1 MGDCHAVEFAQQSH
15 YNVLSSIGC
24 SMRPDEYAAYRR
36 PFPRSSCV
44 ELLAIDDHLTAQ
56 LCTRGEL
63 RANSELR
70 DTEIF
75 CGSERAYPAVGLVQ
89 HPRKQHRNVTAG
101 TFLGADIDGV
111 AGLVSA
117 PRHRIGVLMRITCT
131 IARKGC
137 CSSELLS
144 SLLGL
149 WIHVL
154 MFRRPA
160 LALLQ
165 SVFSDAR
172 RLPRS
177 TVFQLQR
184 ESINELFSLCSVAPL
199 LQADLRVDYPGYL
212 FCMDASPTGA
222 GICAASLPSDTI
234 KELWHYSEQK
244 GFYTK
249 LLEPAGALLAS
260 TGFDDDPG
268 VHFAA
273 SLGDAT
279 VAGLSFGSEPL
290 PLRCPLRAPAFLHLF
305 GRDLNWSSAHAASGL
320 REVGLVE
327 HGLSDDLRFEDLAS
341 DSVFHGLRR
350 LLTGGVLFDL
360 HVSAP
365 ACSLVPQSG
374 CLPGCQSSPVCPSA
388 TDECSELDVRLA
400 RRLCFLLCLAAASGV
415 YFSVVQPA
423 PGFLFRLH
431 CFRGLVAFGAVLS
444 HVCCCDFGAPFKCP
458 IAILH
463 NKPWLLGLG
472 ESSAGCRGGPDAFH
486 FPVEGFFTEASA
498 RHFESLCTPSALAV
512 FGRHPVA
519 GEPVHD
525 FCRLYPCALA
535 FRASSGSALAATGL
549 VAPLPASASTSTL
562 KALGFSGL
570 DLDSLF
576 SGDSTFEARS
586 FHDDPEWIGELADCL
601 EFVELLRYKFAV
613 PGHINILECRAYK
626 TWIKWCARRHPRCRL
641 LGLIDSRVLLGA
653 AAKGRSAS
661 AAICRV
667 LKTSLPYV
675 LGSALYPG
683 GLHVYSAKNR
693 ADGPSR
699 GCRPLAPS
707 KPWPAWLRA
716 LVAGDTRPFDL
727 VCASAAVPRRLG
739 RWVRL
744 LLLLAGDVER
754 HPGPRYSGAPRG
766 NLDLQA
772 GFAVT
777 TRHKMSKSLGAFTAW
792 LQDEFGLSLE
802 AVTTSASSVALAL
815 RAFGLFLY
823 AGGYPRYLLV
833 YAITSIQ
840 DLFPQF
846 RSHLSPA
853 WQVDRKWQL
862 AEPGECRPV
871 ISQPILQASIALA
884 ICWGWYDWAAITAVG
899 FLCMLHP
906 SEMIPLVRQ
915 DLVFPTDAL
924 SPDPVAYVHIRN
936 PKTQRFARRQH
947 SRLEDPVVLALLSA
961 LYAEL
966 PLHARLSRLHARV
979 PEAMERHYV
988 SARWRRNFFYI
999 GWRRG
1004 RESASALSLLFHD
1017 ALSIMSSR
1025 LVAFAKEVRDGIC
1038 SGHCS
1043 AFSSPLARRFTFEA
1057 KRFVPGSFASAG
1069 STALLLNMSSHA
1081 AVARVLKEGVPGC
1094 TVDYLPAEEEKAQGL
1109 VGKLVEKSKD
1119 FADGAIDSMG
1129 EFVDGAQASSFTVVA
1144 YPAVLDLDPNS
1155 QIPCAE
1161 NLGNWLSSVGC
1172 AVVSGRGHQVELR
1185 DAASRLRA
1193 LALNGSLWQGHVMKV
1208 RDACDVELPGPAAVL
1223 PLPRRRMKLHWLRAL
1238 RGLCLASK
1246 QRIFSFLGEAP
1257 VLVPHDATSIE
1268 EALDMSPAEVII
1280 AAGTYHLAQGL
1291 RLRSRVRLL
1300 GEGATTLQ
1308 LSAPLEVQSEFGAEL
1323 SNLKLVAQCP
1333 RGCSADAGHRCP
1345 SCPKAVVRVLGSHL
1359 VAVGRG
1365 LVGLEGVFGCCS
1377 WGKAEVVLKRCVI
1390 RGGHH
1395 ALDIRG
1401 GCGVRSRAGKQV
1413 STLHRAEEESVSS
1426 FSFDLGS
1433 WLGRCRA
1440 QGATGVPEVEPASFR
1455 PWSGQSWKAVVQTHV
1470 RQPA

>member
-1 MGDCHAVEFAQQSH
+1 MATELPQCDSHCTLDVDRMLSQFVSALQADWDSYSRPRASQSPDTSAAPQAAPEPKASDGVTSSGSLGVCSLGPGVLSKKVVADRIKWTLPPSFDPRPYLTDPTARLLYDNPNAFRLPASSWPRLPRAQVHCSRAELLKLATKWDQHQALRLVPCDEVPYQETVGCFGVSKDADYDRFILNPVVANSRTHGLSRFTKLLAPGALLALAHLPSENHMLRFNCDDLSEMYYTFVVSPDRAKRNSLGVAFCPWELQGFSVFDPKVHNRSCYLSLGTLAMGDCHAVEFAQQSH

-988 SARWRRNFFYI
+988 SARCP
-999 GWRRG
+999 
-1004 RESASALSLLFHD
+1004 SSAL
-1017 ALSIMSSR
+1017 
-1025 LVAFAKEVRDGIC
+1025 
-1038 SGHCS
+1038 
-1043 AFSSPLARRFTFEA
+1043 P
-1057 KRFVPGSFASAG
+1057 
-1069 STALLLNMSSHA
+1069 
-1081 AVARVLKEGVPGC
+1081 
-1094 TVDYLPAEEEKAQGL
+1094 
-1109 VGKLVEKSKD
+1109 
-1119 FADGAIDSMG
+1119 
-1129 EFVDGAQASSFTVVA
+1129 
-1144 YPAVLDLDPNS
+1144 
-1155 QIPCAE
+1155 
-1161 NLGNWLSSVGC
+1161 
-1172 AVVSGRGHQVELR
+1172 
-1185 DAASRLRA
+1185 
-1193 LALNGSLWQGHVMKV
+1193 
-1208 RDACDVELPGPAAVL
+1208 
-1223 PLPRRRMKLHWLRAL
+1223 
-1238 RGLCLASK
+1238 
-1246 QRIFSFLGEAP
+1246 
-1257 VLVPHDATSIE
+1257 
-1268 EALDMSPAEVII
+1268 
-1280 AAGTYHLAQGL
+1280 
-1291 RLRSRVRLL
+1291 
-1300 GEGATTLQ
+1300 
-1308 LSAPLEVQSEFGAEL
+1308 
-1323 SNLKLVAQCP
+1323 
-1333 RGCSADAGHRCP
+1333 
-1345 SCPKAVVRVLGSHL
+1345 
-1359 VAVGRG
+1359 
-1365 LVGLEGVFGCCS
+1365 
-1377 WGKAEVVLKRCVI
+1377 
-1390 RGGHH
+1390 
-1395 ALDIRG
+1395 
-1401 GCGVRSRAGKQV
+1401 
-1413 STLHRAEEESVSS
+1413 
-1426 FSFDLGS
+1426 
-1433 WLGRCRA
+1433 
-1440 QGATGVPEVEPASFR
+1440 
-1455 PWSGQSWKAVVQTHV
+1455 
-1470 RQPA
+1470 